1 MVVAAEVATAAAV
14 GVDMVA
20 VTAEAV
26 GAEVRVLAAPQSLSE
41 ISHGPLPKT
50 NLPEF
55 SPISVPSSDSE
66 SFRIAKPED
75 HEVSV
80 FIFKVKFPSLV
91 GESKLMVIR
100 LIKLLKFCIQYM
112 RIRRYLNFDGYENA
126 ESI

>member
-1 MVVAAEVATAAAV
+1 MVVAAAVATEAAV
-14 GVDMVA
+14 GVDTVA

-26 GAEVRVLAAPQSLSE
+26 GAEVRVPAAPRSLSE

-66 SFRIAKPED
+66 SFRIAKLED

-80 FIFKVKFPSLV
+80 FIFKVKFPNLV
-91 GESKLMVIR
+91 
-100 LIKLLKFCIQYM
+100 IK
-112 RIRRYLNFDGYENA
+112 
-126 ESI
+126 S